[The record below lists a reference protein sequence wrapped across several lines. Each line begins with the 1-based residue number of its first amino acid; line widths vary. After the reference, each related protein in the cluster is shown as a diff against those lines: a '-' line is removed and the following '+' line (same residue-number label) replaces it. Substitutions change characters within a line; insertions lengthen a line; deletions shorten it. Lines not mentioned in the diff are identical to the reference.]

1 MVLEDPDKLN
11 GLGLNAAK
19 SLIDFAMKVQQ
30 WNFQGRLD
38 RLEAMLEERN
48 NVNS

>member
-1 MVLEDPDKLN
+1 MGWD
-11 GLGLNAAK
+11 LNAAK
-19 SLIDFAMKVQQ
+19 SLIDFAMKAGD
-30 WNFQGRLD
+30 FQGRLD